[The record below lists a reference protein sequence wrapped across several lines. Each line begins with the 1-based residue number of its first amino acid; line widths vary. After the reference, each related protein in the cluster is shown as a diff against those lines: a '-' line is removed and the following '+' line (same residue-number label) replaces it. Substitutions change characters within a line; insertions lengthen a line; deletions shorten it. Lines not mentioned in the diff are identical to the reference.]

1 MSDKYRVTKNKWDK
15 NNLDKVKESKAKY
28 DKQNPVWGFRP
39 DEELRKWLEESKEDE
54 GESNTAVVLRKLR
67 KLMKLEKQKY

>member
-1 MSDKYRVTKNKWDK
+1 MSDKNLTPQQRWQKKNK
-15 NNLDKVKESKAKY
+15 NIVKKSKAKY
-28 DKQNPVWGFRP
+28 DKQNPVWAFRP

-67 KLMKLEKQKY
+67 KLMRLERQGY